1 MPRILDGNRVRDEIK
16 SELKPRVEALAA
28 KGRPPGLA
36 VVLVGHNPASEI
48 YVRNKIKTCHDLG
61 IYSESITPPDSI
73 STAELLAI
81 VEGLNARAEIDGI
94 LVQLP
99 LPPQVDSKR
108 ILMAVAPAKDV
119 DGFHPCNVGALV
131 AGLPAPRA
139 CTPAGIIELLKRGGI
154 AISGRRAV
162 VVGRSDIVGKPV
174 AMLLLHEH
182 ATVTICHSKTPD
194 LPAVCR
200 EADILV
206 AAIGRAAMIT
216 RDFIRE
222 GATVIDVGTNLS
234 EGPRPGGANLPELG
248 GETCVFRSE
257 GQCAGGRRGSDRRG
271 GTGRGVYAGARRR
284 GAADHRHAD
293 GEHGRLGRAPL
304 GRMLKVGLTGGIASW
319 KVVCRRGAG
328 GLSDA

>member
-1 MPRILDGNRVRDEIK
+1 MPRILDGNRVRDDIK

-28 KGRPPGLA
+28 QGRPPGLA

-81 VEGLNARAEIDGI
+81 VLALNARPEIDGI

-99 LPPQVDSKR
+99 LPPRVDTKR
-108 ILMAVAPAKDV
+108 ILMAVTPAKDV

-131 AGLPAPRA
+131 ANLPAPRA

-154 AISGRRAV
+154 PIAGRRAV
-162 VVGRSDIVGKPV
+162 VVGRSDIVGKPA

-216 RDFIRE
+216 RDFIRQ
-222 GATVIDVGTNLS
+222 GATVIDVGTNYIQDRDLAARIFRNS
-234 EGPRPGGANLPELG
+234 PEKLAS
-248 GETCVFRSE
+248 FD
-257 GQCAGGRRGSDRRG
+257 RRGSVLVGDVDPIDVVER
-271 GTGRGVYAGARRR
+271 AGAYTPVPGGVGPLTIAMLMVNTVASAER
-284 GAADHRHAD
+284 
-293 GEHGRLGRAPL
+293 RLG
-304 GRMLKVGLTGGIASW
+304 
-319 KVVCRRGAG
+319 VC
-328 GLSDA
+328 